1 MQFKIEFQVSD
12 LERMAE
18 VIKQEIATPEQMLGS
33 IGESLLRTNSQRH
46 DQGLAPDGTPW
57 KPLSPLTIG
66 TMVKKTQG
74 KSFNKIKGYLSID
87 QARKIQGRKRILRA
101 SGDMLSSLNYQVSGN
116 ELKLGFDGAR
126 EAKLAGWHHGG
137 TKPYKIEPKA
147 KKALAFAGIVT
158 KRVNHPGLPK
168 RPLLGFPE
176 SDQRLT
182 VEVIED
188 HLTLLMMGRG

>member
-1 MQFKIEFQVSD
+1 MQFKIEFQVAD

-33 IGESLLRTNSQRH
+33 IGESLLRTNNERH

-66 TMVKKTQG
+66 TLVKKTQNET
-74 KSFNKIKGYLSID
+74 FNKTKGYLSIG

-101 SGDMLSSLNYQVSGN
+101 SGDMLSSLNYQVSGS
-116 ELKLGFDGAR
+116 ELTLGFDGAR

-137 TKPYKIEPKA
+137 TKPYTIKPRA

-158 KRVNHPGLPK
+158 KRVSHPGLPK

-176 SDQRLT
+176 SDQRL
-182 VEVIED
+182 VVDVVED
-188 HLTLLMMGRG
+188 HLTLLIQGRG